1 MSRRRRTFV
10 NRRKGRGRLEMDGG
24 PEETVYLGKRKVGVK
39 LAQWKMVRNGIVY
52 LENIYRK
59 WGE

>member
-1 MSRRRRTFV
+1 
-10 NRRKGRGRLEMDGG
+10 MDGG
-24 PEETVYLGKRKVGVK
+24 PEETVYLGERKVGVK